1 MAGSQLVE
9 FEREIMSKWVMTL
22 QVGFVSIQRKIS

>member
-9 FEREIMSKWVMTL
+9 FEREIMLKWVMTL